1 MTTLPEFIISVL
13 AAWLGATVVARAPRD
28 RVTRVFGLLTLL
40 VAVWGAARVLVNL
53 SNSPPVRNTLLS
65 AEVLAAGLLPAALLH
80 LVLATSQEKR
90 RVTMRTLVLGVA
102 YTAGG
107 VVGIL
112 SATDRTRPVAISP
125 PNRSLLGIPGDWVGW
140 SWIALRAVII
150 GLAVWW
156 SWQAW
161 RAGRESIRNRQLT
174 ASLAAVACG
183 AAGGVI
189 AILASQLGGPVWIGS
204 ALIALS
210 LVLASYAVLVQ
221 RLFLAPD
228 VARRSF
234 YYSILTGLITAVYIG
249 LLLGLER
256 SSRQL
261 LAVDSPVVTL
271 LAVVLTIAW
280 FDPVRLRFR
289 RWMDRRLGSGDISY
303 TQLLRSMGEEMVTAP
318 AGEGS
323 ILPALSALCA
333 SLSIRA
339 AAVEGENGRL
349 IARYGEALRRQDIRL
364 ELPLKAGGA
373 DYGRL
378 LVGVKRSWLPYS
390 EVEKELLGHAA
401 AYMAASLHLA
411 TRQAQQSA
419 ELSALSLEREALRAR
434 EAALA
439 EALTH
444 ADTAPTDDGLHVW
457 ALGALRVEYNGEIIR
472 RWGGAKAGTR
482 QAEAVFA
489 FLLDRGERGVA
500 KDEFIEV
507 IWPDVALERA
517 DLAFHRTLGGLRR
530 LLEPDLKHGS
540 EATMITYHNDRYR
553 LHPSVVSYSDVQDF
567 ESRLSEATRI
577 TDEEQCL
584 HALEEARA
592 LYRGEYLDDCPFYGD
607 SLYVEERRALLR
619 GRYLDL
625 LLAIGELHER
635 RGATAAA
642 ADAYRQA
649 LQTAEDDCPRA
660 DDGLAR
666 LGLPL

>member
-1 MTTLPEFIISVL
+1 MTIVPEFIIAVL

-28 RVTRVFGLLTLL
+28 QVTRVFGLLTLL
-40 VAVWGAARVLVNL
+40 VAVWGAARVLVTL
-53 SNSPPVRNTLLS
+53 SDSPSVREAVIS
-65 AEVLAAGLLPAALLH
+65 AEVLAAALLPAALLH
-80 LVLATSQEKR
+80 LVLATSQDKR
-90 RVTMRTLVLGVA
+90 RALVRRVILGVA
-102 YTAGG
+102 YAAGA
-107 VVGIL
+107 VVGLL
-112 SATDRTRPVAISP
+112 SAADRARPIAISP
-125 PNRSLLGIPGDWVGW
+125 PNRSLLGIPGEWVGW
-140 SWIALRAVII
+140 GWIALRAAII

-161 RAGRESIRNRQLT
+161 RAGRQSIRRPQLR
-174 ASLAAVACG
+174 ASLAAVTCG
-183 AAGGVI
+183 ATGGAV
-189 AILASQLGGPVWIGS
+189 AILAAQLRGPVWIGS

-234 YYSILTGLITAVYIG
+234 YYSILTGLITAAYIG

-256 SSRQL
+256 LSRQL
-261 LAVDSPVVTL
+261 LAVESPVVTL

-303 TQLLRSMGEEMVTAP
+303 AELLRSMGEEMVTAP

-323 ILPALSALCA
+323 IPPALSALCA
-333 SLSIRA
+333 SLGIRA
-339 AAVEGENGRL
+339 ATVEGESGRL
-349 IARYGEALRRQDIRL
+349 IAAHGEALAERDVRL
-364 ELPLKAGGA
+364 DLPLAAGGA
-373 DYGRL
+373 SYGRL
-378 LVGVKRSWLPYS
+378 LVSAKRSWLPYS
-390 EVEKELLGHAA
+390 AVEKEVLGHAA

-411 TRQAQQSA
+411 MRQAQQSA
-419 ELSALSLEREALRAR
+419 ELGALSLEREALRSR
-434 EAALA
+434 ETALA
-439 EALTH
+439 EVLTQT
-444 ADTAPTDDGLHVW
+444 DTTPTDDGLHVW
-457 ALGALRVEYNGEIIR
+457 ALGSLRVERNGEVIR

-507 IWPDVALERA
+507 IWPDVALDRA

-530 LLEPDLKHGS
+530 LLEPGLKHGS
-540 EATMITYHNDRYR
+540 EATSIIYHNDRYR
-553 LHPSVVSYSDVQDF
+553 LHPDVVSYNDVQDF
-567 ESRLSEATRI
+567 ERRLSDATGI
-577 TDEEQCL
+577 ADEEQCL

-607 SLYVEERRALLR
+607 SLYVEDRRALLR

-635 RGATAAA
+635 RGGAASAAA
-642 ADAYRQA
+642 AYRQA
-649 LQTAEDDCPRA
+649 LQIAEDDCPRA